1 MIGLIDMEDNSLKLG
16 IYSKEN
22 LLSEKLK
29 NIFKEKYIDAI
40 IFNDLKRN
48 DLKNFGYLII
58 NLLDDFDSIENIK
71 GLIDNLNCRI
81 IVLYPLDDKNEQKL
95 LDLNLN
101 LGVILIPKEV
111 DFSNTV
117 NLEKVSQRIVKE
129 TLSFGISGQTLSL
142 KNFINLNKS
151 LPEQK
156 EIKIKNN
163 NAILLPVNTSTKSN
177 TITNKKKSYF
187 SNKKFYKKLTLL
199 FITILLVFLIPLV
212 LIFLSLSTSLL
223 SLKLVTKN
231 SELSSKLIKASTF
244 FSYSSKSLSFGIPIF
259 YNTSNLLI
267 KTTNLGEE
275 SLSLLILTKDFVSKI
290 MGDEIYDFEF
300 YSNGI
305 SASLDKIHTDI
316 GFLQSD
322 INEQEGFI
330 GNYIRNK
337 LLKENIDIGVLK
349 NKIYEFKNLTSRISN
364 LLGLDKPKKYL
375 ILFQNNMEL
384 RPTGGFIGSFAIIT
398 FDKGRLT
405 EIVVNDVYSAD
416 GQLKGHVDPPGP
428 ILKYLG
434 EGGWFLR
441 DSNWDP
447 DFKTSSQK
455 VEWFLDKETDQQVD
469 GVVAI
474 DLYFIQSLLKITGPI
489 NLVDFKKTIDDKNLY
504 QTTQSEVESEF
515 FPGSI
520 KKASFLT
527 SLSKNLIIELE
538 NLPSS
543 KYFLLFK
550 EIYKS
555 LEERHIQVFLHDQNS
570 QEAISSL
577 GFSGQIDTNTS
588 CGSRCF
594 SDNYSLIDANLGVNK
609 ANLFIK
615 RSQDIKLQINK
626 EYINHELSINYE
638 NNAGKLIG
646 APGNYKSYTR
656 LLIPQEASVVSL
668 RIFDSNNNYKDL
680 EFDTTEINNRKE
692 IGFLFELLPSTSS
705 KIQIV
710 WILPNNKLNQGGEF
724 RLLVRKQAGTENDGL
739 RVNISSK
746 DLTLTGKALPV
757 YNTTLAKDFSARLFF
772 K

>member
-1 MIGLIDMEDNSLKLG
+1 VIGLIDMEDNSLRLG
-16 IYSKEN
+16 IYSKEK
-22 LLSEKLK
+22 LLSENLK
-29 NIFKEKYIDAI
+29 NIFKEKYIDVL
-40 IFNDLKRN
+40 IFSDLKRN
-48 DLKNFGYLII
+48 DLKNSGYLII
-58 NLLDDFDSIENIK
+58 NLLDDIDNLENIK
-71 GLIDNLNCRI
+71 ELINDLECKI
-81 IVLYPLDDKNEQKL
+81 VVLYPLDAKNEQKL

-111 DFSNTV
+111 DFNGPV
-117 NLEKVSQRIVKE
+117 NLERVSQRIVKE

-142 KNFINLNKS
+142 KNFVSPIKT

-156 EIKIKNN
+156 EIKINKINE
-163 NAILLPVNTSTKSN
+163 ILLPINNNIQPNKNTRN
-177 TITNKKKSYF
+177 NKKHF
-187 SNKKFYKKLTLL
+187 LNKKFYKRLVIL
-199 FITILLVFLIPLV
+199 FITILLIFLIPLT
-212 LIFLSLSTSLL
+212 LIFLSIGTSFL

-231 SELSSKLIKASTF
+231 SGLASKLIKTSSF

-267 KTTNLGEE
+267 KTTSLGEE
-275 SLSLLILTKDFVSKI
+275 GLSLLILTKDFVSKI

-322 INEQEGFI
+322 INEQEGII

-337 LLKENIDIGVLK
+337 LFKENIDIGILN

-364 LLGLDKPKKYL
+364 LFGLDKPKKYL

-384 RPTGGFIGSFAIIT
+384 RPTGGFIGSFAIVT

-416 GQLKGHVDPPGP
+416 GQLKGHVDPPAP

-489 NLVDFKKTIDDKNLY
+489 NLIDFKKTIDDKNLY

-550 EIYKS
+550 EIYKN

-577 GFSGQIDTNTS
+577 GFSGQIETNTS
-588 CGSRCF
+588 CGLRCF

-615 RSQDIKLQINK
+615 RSQDVKLQINK
-626 EYINHELSINYE
+626 EYINHELSVNYE

-668 RIFDSNNNYKDL
+668 RAYDSNNNYKDL
-680 EFDTTEINNRKE
+680 EFDTTEISNRKE
-692 IGFLFELLPSTSS
+692 IGFLLELLPGTSS
-705 KIQIV
+705 KVQIV

-724 RLLVRKQAGTENDGL
+724 RLLVRKQAGTEDDNL
-739 RVNISSK
+739 KVNISSK